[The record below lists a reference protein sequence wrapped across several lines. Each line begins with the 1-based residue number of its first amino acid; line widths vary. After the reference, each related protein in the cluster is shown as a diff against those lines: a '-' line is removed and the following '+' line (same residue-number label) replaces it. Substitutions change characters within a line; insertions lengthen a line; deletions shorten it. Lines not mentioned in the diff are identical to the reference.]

1 MRCSHSTRSLGT
13 FSRQDCNAEED
24 VNLKEVV
31 FVVGISRMA
40 GCVYRL
46 LRHQTS
52 TSTQS
57 I

>member
-24 VNLKEVV
+24 VNLKELV

-46 LRHQTS
+46 LRRQTS
-52 TSTQS
+52 TSTQRT
-57 I
+57 